1 MVIHLGVLDGG
12 QEYFPEKT
20 GGPFARR
27 LRSRVG
33 PRLPAD
39 RGAGGRSMLALLPPE
54 EVDDMM
60 GPVLSGQGAGARW
73 TMPALHAELARIRA
87 RKGVAFETV
96 ATGDGTEMLIVGSVG
111 CAVRSKD
118 GAAVSLSVAGDAN
131 SIHPDRLAPLVREA
145 AAALARTV

>member
-1 MVIHLGVLDGG
+1 
-12 QEYFPEKT
+12 
-20 GGPFARR
+20 
-27 LRSRVG
+27 
-33 PRLPAD
+33 
-39 RGAGGRSMLALLPPE
+39 
-54 EVDDMM
+54 MM

-118 GAAVSLSVAGDAN
+118 GAAVSLSVAGDAH
-131 SIHPDRLAPLVREA
+131 SIHPDRLAPLVREGRRRA
-145 AAALARTV
+145 GEDRLSPFVSCGGTSAPQSPDS

>member
-1 MVIHLGVLDGG
+1 MLQELFLRTGMVIHLGVLDGG
-12 QEYFPEKT
+12 QEYFLDKI

-33 PRLPAD
+33 TRLPAD

-96 ATGDGTEMLIVGSVG
+96 ATGDGTEMLMS
-111 CAVRSKD
+111 
-118 GAAVSLSVAGDAN
+118 GAWA
-131 SIHPDRLAPLVREA
+131 APSGRRT
-145 AAALARTV
+145 ARRCP